1 MATARLRIEKNLT
14 GPILDL
20 GGGGE
25 GIIGRI
31 YGQQVVAIDT
41 RQDELDEAPEGPK
54 KLLMDA
60 AQLTFEDSSFQHVT
74 SFFSLMYMPRTV
86 QAQAV
91 AQAARVLRPGGSL
104 HIWDAQVAS
113 AFPEPFLIDV
123 DVDANGSAVHT
134 TYGILQEDAAQ
145 DSDHILCHC
154 QSAGL
159 KLAVRE
165 DHDGWF
171 YLRLL
176 K

>member
-1 MATARLRIEKNLT
+1 MASAQLRIEKNLT
-14 GPILDL
+14 GPILDF

-25 GIIGRI
+25 GIIGRV
-31 YGQQVVAIDT
+31 YGQQVVAIDN

-60 AQLTFEDSSFQHVT
+60 AELAFADNSFQHVT
-74 SFFSLMYMPRTV
+74 SFFSLMYMPHMV

-91 AQAARVLRPGGSL
+91 AQAARVLSPGGSFQ
-104 HIWDAQVAS
+104 IWDAQITS

-123 DVDANGSAVHT
+123 DVDANGTAVHT
-134 TYGILQEDAAQ
+134 TYGVLKEDAAQ
-145 DSDHILCHC
+145 DSGYILRLC
-154 QSAGL
+154 QLAGL
-159 KLAVRE
+159 KLAARE
-165 DHDGWF
+165 AHDGWF